1 MKVGIFIVGTPKAG
15 TTSLYHY
22 LNEFP
27 EILMSSE
34 KEPDYFSVKEI
45 LEQGLYYGES
55 KIDSLIKY
63 NNLFSKRDKE
73 QFFGEASV
81 SYLFYPEVS
90 TRIKAYNPESK
101 IIIMLRNPI
110 ERAFSHYLMDYRLG
124 LTSKSFE
131 EEFKNQESL
140 NFQQYFLL
148 GNYYNQVKKYLK
160 VFETKNVHII
170 WYSDFKQNAEKELQK
185 VIDFIGLKSDFK
197 VDLSKIHNSF
207 SMPKNN
213 IIRKI
218 YSVAWLRKILT
229 FIFPETLVNSIK
241 SILFRKGKKPKLSE
255 ENRNILFSY
264 YKSDIEDL
272 EQLLSVNL
280 SRWKKLD

>member
-15 TTSLYHY
+15 TTSLHHY
-22 LNEFP
+22 LNEYP

-34 KEPDYFSVKEI
+34 KEPDYFSDKEI
-45 LEQGLYYGES
+45 FQQGLYYGES
-55 KIDSLIKY
+55 RIDSLIKY

-73 QFFGEASV
+73 KFLGEASV
-81 SYLFYPEVS
+81 SYLFYPKVS
-90 TRIKAYNPESK
+90 ERISVYNSESK

-110 ERAFSHYLMDYRLG
+110 DRAFSHYLMDYRLG

-148 GNYYNQVKKYLK
+148 GNYYNQVKKYLE
-160 VFETKNVHII
+160 VFDTENVHII

-185 VIDFIGLKSDFK
+185 VINFIGLNSDFK
-197 VDLSKIHNSF
+197 VDFNKVHNSF

-213 IIRKI
+213 MIRKI
-218 YSVAWLRKILT
+218 YSVIWLRKILT
-229 FIFPETLVNSIK
+229 FIFPEKFVNLIK
-241 SILFRKGKKPKLSE
+241 SILFNKGKKPKLSE
-255 ENRNILFSY
+255 DSRRVLFSY

-280 SRWKKLD
+280 SRWKK

>member
-1 MKVGIFIVGTPKAG
+1 MKVGIFIVGAPKSG
-15 TTSLYHY
+15 TTSLYYY
-22 LNEFP
+22 LNEHP

-34 KEPDYFSVKEI
+34 KEPDYFSDKEI
-45 LEQGLYYGES
+45 LDQGLYYGKS
-55 KIDSLIKY
+55 RIDSLIKY

-73 QFFGEASV
+73 KFLGDASV

-90 TRIKAYNPESK
+90 KRIKEYNPESK
-101 IIIMLRNPI
+101 IIIMLRDPI
-110 ERAFSHYLMDYRLG
+110 DRAFSHYLMDYRLG

-140 NFQQYFLL
+140 NFQQHFLL
-148 GNYYNQVKKYLK
+148 GNYYNQVKKYLE
-160 VFETKNVHII
+160 VFETENVHII
-170 WYSDFKQNAEKELQK
+170 WYSDFKQNTEKELQK
-185 VIDFIGLKSDFK
+185 VIKFIGLNTDFK
-197 VDLSKIHNSF
+197 VDFNKVYNSF

-218 YSVAWLRKILT
+218 YSVVWIRKILT
-229 FIFPETLVNSIK
+229 FIFSKKLVNLIK
-241 SILFRKGKKPKLSE
+241 SILFNKGGKPKLSE
-255 ENRNILFSY
+255 KSREVLFSY

-280 SRWKKLD
+280 SRWKK

>member
-15 TTSLYHY
+15 TTSLHHY

-34 KEPDYFSVKEI
+34 KEPDYFSDQEI
-45 LEQGLYYGES
+45 LQQGLYYGES
-55 KIDSLIKY
+55 RIDSLIKY
-63 NNLFSKRDKE
+63 NNLFSKRDKVR
-73 QFFGEASV
+73 FFGEASV

-90 TRIKAYNPESK
+90 KRIKVYNPESK

-110 ERAFSHYLMDYRLG
+110 DRAFSHYLMDYRLG

-148 GNYYNQVKKYLK
+148 GNYYNQVKKYLE

-185 VIDFIGLKSDFK
+185 VIDFIGLNSDFK
-197 VDLSKIHNSF
+197 VDFIKVYNSF
-207 SMPKNN
+207 SIPKNN

-218 YSVAWLRKILT
+218 YSVVWLRKILT
-229 FIFPETLVNSIK
+229 FIFPEKLVNSIK
-241 SILFRKGKKPKLSE
+241 SILFNKGKKPKLSE
-255 ENRNILFSY
+255 ESREVLFSY
-264 YKSDIEDL
+264 YKSDIENL

-280 SRWKKLD
+280 SRWKK